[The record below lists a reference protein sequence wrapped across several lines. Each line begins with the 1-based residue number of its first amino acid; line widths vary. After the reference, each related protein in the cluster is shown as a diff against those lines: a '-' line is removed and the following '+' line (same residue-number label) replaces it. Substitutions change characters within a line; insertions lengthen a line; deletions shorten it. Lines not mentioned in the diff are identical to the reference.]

1 MKVIIEIPDD
11 GDLTLSAHIEGET
24 KPSQRQALALARLAM
39 LAGRISGDLLDG
51 AAEAATDA

>member
-1 MKVIIEIPDD
+1 MKVIIHIPDD

-24 KPSQRQALALARLAM
+24 KPSPLQALALARLAM
-39 LAGRISGDLLDG
+39 LAGRISGDLLGG